1 MKNILL
7 LVLLSLSASGWA
19 VDIKTLNPVETIEVK
34 PEGFKSSI
42 KYNVTLPQNYQQE
55 QGKRYFLL
63 FDLHPRIQPLIS
75 GMHDWLSHN
84 GEWPWLKTIVV
95 TPAGYNAEFAA
106 ELENLVADP
115 SNQRLLDI
123 IEHGVLKQVDKK
135 YRTNGFRIYSGFMS
149 NGAIGLYALLNR
161 PSMFDAY
168 FISSP
173 TLNNDFGR
181 VLSDAPTK
189 LMAEYN
195 KMKFLYMTIGDHNY
209 EKAHVASFKQFE
221 GALSKHNN
229 SQLTW
234 HSNNQ
239 DEHYYMSR
247 PVVTILEG
255 IETLFNDIHEDLAPD
270 SEISKRGVDAIIAYY
285 NDLSKHK
292 YGFEISAEG
301 SLKSL
306 AKSIAISSPSEAMA
320 IYTKVTKLYPES
332 AYAHA
337 SLAKALAEQGSIEQA
352 IQVQSVAVEKSKS
365 MNPWHQNKHRQYLDE
380 YKSML
385 KR

>member
-1 MKNILL
+1 MKHILL
-7 LVLLSLSASGWA
+7 FVLLSLPISVWA
-19 VDIKTLNPVETIEVK
+19 VDIKTLNPVETIEIK
-34 PEGFKSSI
+34 PAGFKSSL
-42 KYNVTLPQNYQQE
+42 KYNITLPQNYQQE
-55 QGKRYFLL
+55 QDKRYFVL

-106 ELENLVADP
+106 EFENLVANP
-115 SNQRLLDI
+115 SNHRLLDI
-123 IEHGVLKQVDKK
+123 IEHGVLKQVDEK

-161 PSMFDAY
+161 PSLFDAY

-189 LMAEYN
+189 LKAEYDN
-195 KMKFLYMTIGDHNY
+195 MKFLYMAIGDHNY
-209 EKAHVASFKQFE
+209 EKAHVEAFKQFE
-221 GALSKHNN
+221 GHLSKHNN
-229 SQLTW
+229 PQLTW

-247 PVVTILEG
+247 PVVTLLNG
-255 IETLFNDIHEDLAPD
+255 IESLFNDIHEDLAPD
-270 SEISKRGVDAIIAYY
+270 SEVSKRGVDAIIAHYEK
-285 NDLSKHK
+285 LSKHK
-292 YGFEISAEG
+292 YGFEVSAEG

-306 AKSIAISSPSEAMA
+306 AKSIASDSPNEAMA
-320 IYTKVTKLYPES
+320 IYTKVTELYPDS

-337 SLAKALAEQGSIEQA
+337 SLAKALAEQGNVEQA
-352 IQVQSVAVEKSKS
+352 IKVQSVAVEKSKS
-365 MNPWHQNKHRQYLDE
+365 MSPWHQNKHQQYLE
-380 YKSML
+380 EFQKML
-385 KR
+385 QN